1 MISFLLSAAVT
12 LPFPVDSSLVMNTL
26 THEGREIAY
35 RHTYPEADGP
45 TTLYVH
51 GSGGTHQLWVNQYA
65 STGPAHPAVALDLS
79 GHGQSDDIETS
90 PGPETMAAYA
100 ADVRAVAQKT
110 DAEVLVGNSL
120 GGAVVL
126 TAVLD
131 GFYEPAAV
139 VLAGTGAKLTVHE
152 SIRSLLDDDFEAV
165 VSLLHDE
172 SLLFS
177 SGDEEVI
184 AASQRALRETGQR
197 VTRRDFLTCHAFD
210 VRDRLAELQV
220 PSLALVGADDG
231 LTPPSYHEYLA
242 AELPNCKLTL
252 LEEAGHLAMAER
264 PDRFNEAI
272 ESFLSEQFE

>member
-1 MISFLLSAAVT
+1 
-12 LPFPVDSSLVMNTL
+12 MNTL
-26 THEGREIAY
+26 THDGREVAY
-35 RHTYPEADGP
+35 RHTEPEADGP

-65 STGPAHPAVALDLS
+65 ASGPADPAVALDLS
-79 GHGQSDDIETS
+79 GHGQSDDIETQ

-100 ADVRAVAQKT
+100 ADVAAVAQKT
-110 DAEVLVGNSL
+110 DAAVLVGNSL

-131 GFYEPAAV
+131 GFYDPAAL
-139 VLAGTGAKLTVHE
+139 VLAGTGAKLSVHE
-152 SIRSLLDDDFEAV
+152 SIRSLLREDFEAV
-165 VSLLHDE
+165 ISLLHDE

-177 SGDEEVI
+177 SADEEVI
-184 AASQRALRETGQR
+184 TASQQALRETGQR
-197 VTRRDFLTCHAFD
+197 VTRRDFLTCHSFD
-210 VRDRLAELQV
+210 VRDRLTELEV

-242 AELPNCKLTL
+242 AELPNCELTV
-252 LEEAGHLAMAER
+252 LEDAGHLAMAER
-264 PDRFNEAI
+264 PASFNEAI